1 MPVSEQTYRAV
12 VLEDSDAQWEL
23 YDGRLREKPPM
34 SAEHNDVI
42 ARLALVL
49 GNQLDWRQY
58 RVRINSAHVRRS
70 ERSYFVPD
78 LFVVPT
84 ERFHE
89 QIGQPGHLEVY
100 EAPLPLVIEV
110 WSPTTG
116 SYDVDAKIPEY
127 QARGDREIWRLQPY
141 ERTLTAWRRQPEEA
155 YTVEIYRGG
164 TVRSAA
170 LPQVTVDLDT
180 LCDFS

>member
-12 VLEDSDAQWEL
+12 VLEDSGAQWEL

-49 GNQLDWRQY
+49 GNSLDWRQY

-70 ERSYFVPD
+70 ERNYFIPD
-78 LFVVPT
+78 LFVVPA

-89 QIGQPGHLEVY
+89 QTGQPGQIEVY

-116 SYDVDAKIPEY
+116 GYDVDAKIPEY
-127 QARGDREIWRLQPY
+127 QARGDREIWRLHPY
-141 ERTLTAWRRQPEEA
+141 ERTLTAWRRQQDGA
-155 YTVEIYRGG
+155 YTVEIYRSG
-164 TVRSAA
+164 TVRSGV
-170 LPQVTVDLDT
+170 LPQVTVDPDT
-180 LCDFS
+180 LFDFG